1 MFNPKRGQLDT
12 GLSVSENQ
20 GAGRTEYGLELPPKI
35 FKAMQ
40 GEFLEYVEG
49 QLLTVRFPVKE
60 RYSNPFGCMQGGMIV
75 AAMDN
80 TLVHCHSLILG

>member
-20 GAGRTEYGLELPPKI
+20 GVGRTEYGLELPPKI

-40 GEFLEYVEG
+40 GEFLDMVKITPMQVDLRAEVKSPG
-49 QLLTVRFPVKE
+49 GKLLATCTSSSAVMRRLK
-60 RYSNPFGCMQGGMIV
+60 G
-75 AAMDN
+75 
-80 TLVHCHSLILG
+80 